1 MQQYGLTEK
10 QLKLFKF
17 IKNYITK
24 NKISPSYEEMKVA
37 IGLKSKCS
45 IFRRIQ
51 QLKDRG
57 QQAVED
63 FFAARE
69 AAKAAEVARIARQQ
83 LAASMGS
90 DAGPGEGAGTFG
102 ASINEATGAR
112 GSGTG
117 FSNYS

>member
-45 IFRRIQ
+45 IQKKIE
-51 QLKDRG
+51 QLQDRG
-57 QQAVED
+57 WLTKLHGKS
-63 FFAARE
+63 R
-69 AAKAAEVARIARQQ
+69 
-83 LAASMGS
+83 
-90 DAGPGEGAGTFG
+90 
-102 ASINEATGAR
+102 SIKILK
-112 GSGTG
+112 
-117 FSNYS
+117 

>member
-45 IFRRIQ
+45 IQKKIE
-51 QLKDRG
+51 QLEDQIDEIK
-57 QQAVED
+57 VELESIKELLEIDNDDEEDQDD
-63 FFAARE
+63 FDLNDPDE
-69 AAKAAEVARIARQQ
+69 E
-83 LAASMGS
+83 
-90 DAGPGEGAGTFG
+90 ET
-102 ASINEATGAR
+102 EE
-112 GSGTG
+112 
-117 FSNYS
+117 

>member
-45 IFRRIQ
+45 IQKKIE
-51 QLKDRG
+51 QLQDRG
-57 QQAVED
+57 WLTKLHGKS
-63 FFAARE
+63 R
-69 AAKAAEVARIARQQ
+69 
-83 LAASMGS
+83 
-90 DAGPGEGAGTFG
+90 
-102 ASINEATGAR
+102 SIKILKWQTQIFLKNLIT
-112 GSGTG
+112 
-117 FSNYS
+117 NV